1 MQTLAL
7 AGRVYTI
14 TSSIPFVVYSVEFEL
29 DLDNRRE
36 DEIIQVP
43 NGLRFAAYTR
53 EANGDELLVRFD

>member
-1 MQTLAL
+1 M
-7 AGRVYTI
+7 
-14 TSSIPFVVYSVEFEL
+14 YSVEFEL